1 MPIQARTSSTR
12 LPGKVLKKLPY
23 NSGIT
28 VLEQLVRRLKK
39 SEMINEIILATT
51 EEDRDLPLIEIAE
64 KENIKW
70 FRGSKDNV
78 LSRYYKIALKNKL
91 DIIVRVTSDNPCVVP
106 EIIDTF
112 IKKHL
117 KDMSDYT
124 ADKVKNTFPYGVTA
138 EIISFYALK
147 EAHENSRGNFENKYQ
162 KDKSTY
168 LILKKL

>member
-1 MPIQARTSSTR
+1 

-78 LSRYYKIALKNKL
+78 TIKALWKTNW
-91 DIIVRVTSDNPCVVP
+91 I
-106 EIIDTF
+106 
-112 IKKHL
+112 
-117 KDMSDYT
+117 
-124 ADKVKNTFPYGVTA
+124 
-138 EIISFYALK
+138 
-147 EAHENSRGNFENKYQ
+147 
-162 KDKSTY
+162 
-168 LILKKL
+168 